1 MGRLWRD
8 YNLSIVL
15 FALFLAS
22 WLGQTVTGWFEF
34 VAEQQQHGQA
44 AQVLGQDGYVWPW
57 AQATLENWQSEFLQL
72 LTFVILTAYLIH
84 KGSHESKDSDDRMQ
98 AQLDRIER
106 RLEELARGEAGHGRA
121 SVPAAFT
128 ADAAAR
134 PKGLRVTKND

>member
-15 FALFLAS
+15 FVLFLAS

-34 VAEQQQHGQA
+34 VAEQREHGQA
-44 AQVLGQDGYVWPW
+44 AEVFGPDGYLWPW

-106 RLEELARGEAGHGRA
+106 RLEELTRGEAGDGRA
-121 SVPAAFT
+121 PVPAGFT

-134 PKGLRVTKND
+134 PTGLRVTKND